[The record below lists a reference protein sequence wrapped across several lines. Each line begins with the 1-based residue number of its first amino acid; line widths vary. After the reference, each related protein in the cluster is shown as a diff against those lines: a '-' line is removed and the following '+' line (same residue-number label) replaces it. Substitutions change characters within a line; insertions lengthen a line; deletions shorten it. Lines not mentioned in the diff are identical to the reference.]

1 MAKTKAVAKRAAGRD
16 KAPGKSSERLR
27 EAIEEDVT
35 MGRLTPG
42 SRIDEAALE
51 KRFGVSRTPIR
62 EALIQLAS
70 SGMVEIR
77 RRVGATVSVLEPK
90 RLYEMFEV
98 MADMEA
104 ACAHRAARRIT
115 KEQEMEL
122 TRALEACR
130 KAAHAGDPD
139 AYFRENET
147 FHRAIYTASGNGFL
161 AEQALTLHKRLRP
174 YRRLQLRTRNR
185 IGNSLAEHAAIV
197 AAIVKGDGD
206 LAAQALRDHI
216 TIQGERFSDL
226 VASLAQLRPA
236 A

>member
-1 MAKTKAVAKRAAGRD
+1 MGKTQGVAKRAKGTQKVAL
-16 KAPGKSSERLR
+16 KSSERLR

-51 KRFGVSRTPIR
+51 KRFDVSRTPIR
-62 EALIQLAS
+62 EALIQLAQ
-70 SGMVEIR
+70 SGMVEMR
-77 RRVGATVSVLEPK
+77 RRTGAIVSVLEPR
-90 RLYEMFEV
+90 RLFEMFEV

-104 ACAHRAARRIT
+104 MCAKRAARRIT
-115 KEQEMEL
+115 PEQEAEL
-122 TRALEACR
+122 KAALEACR
-130 KAAHAGDPD
+130 EAAQAGDPD
-139 AYFRENET
+139 AYFRENEV
-147 FHRAIYTASGNGFL
+147 FHRAIYAASGNAFL
-161 AEQALTLHKRLRP
+161 AEQALTLHKRLRA

-185 IGNSLAEHAAIV
+185 VGNSLAEHE
-197 AAIVKGDGD
+197 AIVKAILQGDGD
-206 LAAQALRDHI
+206 LAAQSLRDHI

>member
-1 MAKTKAVAKRAAGRD
+1 MAKRKGPT
-16 KAPGKSSERLR
+16 GKSSERLR

-51 KRFGVSRTPIR
+51 KRFGVSRTPVR

-90 RLYEMFEV
+90 RLFEMFEV
-98 MADMEA
+98 MADLEA
-104 ACAHRAARRIT
+104 SCARRAARRLGP
-115 KEQEMEL
+115 EQEKEL
-122 TRALEACR
+122 RKALEACR
-130 KAAHAGDPD
+130 KAAHSGDPD

-161 AEQALTLHKRLRP
+161 AEHALTLHKRLRP

-185 IGNSLAEHAAIV
+185 IGNSLAEHEAIV
-197 AAIVKGDGD
+197 EAIVKGDGE
-206 LAAQALRDHI
+206 LAAKAARDHI
-216 TIQGERFSDL
+216 TVQGERFSDL
-226 VASLAQLRPA
+226 VASLSQLRPA